1 MHKIQIQIRFSDI
14 DRLGHVNNSIYAQ
27 YMDVARLDYLKK
39 TVGKF
44 IKWNGKTVV
53 IVHTDNDFILPTLID
68 DTIFV
73 TTEVIKI
80 GNRSIFINQQIID
93 EKGNVKVKSHCIFST
108 LDVKNNTSFPVPDEW
123 KKCIEDFEDKKFNS

>member
-39 TVGKF
+39 TFGKF
-44 IKWNGKTVV
+44 IKWNEKTIV
-53 IVHTDNDFILPTLID
+53 IVHTDNDFLIPTLID

-73 TTEVIKI
+73 TTEVVKI
-80 GNRSIFINQQIID
+80 GNRSISINQQIVD
-93 EKGNVKVKSHCIFST
+93 DRGNLKVKSHCIFST
-108 LDVKNNTSFPVPDEW
+108 LDVRSNTSFPVPAEW
-123 KKCIEDFEDKKFNS
+123 KKCIEDFEDKKI